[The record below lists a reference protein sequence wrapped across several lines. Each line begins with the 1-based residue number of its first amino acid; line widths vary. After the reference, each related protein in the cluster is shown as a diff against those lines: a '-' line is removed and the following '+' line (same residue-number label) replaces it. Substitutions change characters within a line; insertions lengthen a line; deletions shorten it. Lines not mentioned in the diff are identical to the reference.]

1 MLYRV
6 VILIMTE
13 LSFINLGKLK
23 LDNGLYLRERKCNG
37 TLHLAFLILAGNIS
51 LIEKLTAV
59 CWMYRAVWETV
70 S

>member
-1 MLYRV
+1 
-6 VILIMTE
+6 MTE

-37 TLHLAFLILAGNIS
+37 TSTLHLAFLILAGNIS
-51 LIEKLTAV
+51 LNEKLTAV